1 MEFSE
6 EQINFIVAPFDQHI
20 LLSAPP
26 GGGKSKVTQA
36 RVAYML
42 SKGINPETMLITMFS
57 RPAAEEFR
65 RDMQAYNIENQPRIR
80 HYHQLGYRLC
90 QSLEKR
96 NLIPTRKLIE
106 DENQWLGICRDNL
119 RKSIIEHGTSDINAY
134 DQSVIDNFLS
144 FVNFC
149 KSDTLPAAEMFSR
162 LKLPSDLQPFI
173 LGFELVEKER
183 KRLKIRTL
191 SDLIYDV
198 AVALEYEEKIY
209 KSIANKLDHIVIDEY
224 QDIDPASM
232 KIFHAMAGTRAKF
245 NCIGDDDQTIFEWRG
260 SSPKTM
266 TSDWDAVFPT
276 SSKLHLT
283 KTYRYGHELALAAY
297 NCISRNSERT
307 EKMCL
312 SPLDAN
318 KTEINIG
325 YYDEPAHG
333 TPPYADTNQSSMIAA
348 IKRFIEKGNSYSDI
362 AILPRMHS
370 VTPFIEIAL
379 IKAGIPYSMHSKSTS
394 IANTPLFKSIASTA
408 ALFAMEVSQKEKF
421 SLFAKSLTFPRLP
434 VKREKYK
441 DLFSLVFSEGAIDDE
456 SLLNI
461 FPGSK
466 PFFIKSI
473 NQRLNSLRNSLSKES
488 FQEFYDS
495 YINTFLMPLV
505 LYESTKGKSNIPKES
520 PSLLDGFIEITKGAT
535 DYHQFNRAL
544 RAIGSESSNKL
555 GSISILSQHSA
566 KGLTVKMA
574 IIPACCETIS
584 PSIIPTKVTD
594 LESESRGF
602 YVAATRPREELL
614 LMLPPDREFIKLS
627 ETETNTAPASHQ
639 EDVNYVS
646 RFVYEM
652 NIPGAKRISHA
663 IHEGAGGDLDKSPSK
678 IEFNQYLS
686 RLGSFARVK

>member
-162 LKLPSDLQPFI
+162 LKLPSDQQPFI

-183 KRLKIRTL
+183 KRLKFRTL

-325 YYDEPAHG
+325 YYV
-333 TPPYADTNQSSMIAA
+333 
-348 IKRFIEKGNSYSDI
+348 SDQY
-362 AILPRMHS
+362 R
-370 VTPFIEIAL
+370 
-379 IKAGIPYSMHSKSTS
+379 
-394 IANTPLFKSIASTA
+394 PL
-408 ALFAMEVSQKEKF
+408 
-421 SLFAKSLTFPRLP
+421 
-434 VKREKYK
+434 
-441 DLFSLVFSEGAIDDE
+441 
-456 SLLNI
+456 
-461 FPGSK
+461 
-466 PFFIKSI
+466 
-473 NQRLNSLRNSLSKES
+473 
-488 FQEFYDS
+488 
-495 YINTFLMPLV
+495 
-505 LYESTKGKSNIPKES
+505 
-520 PSLLDGFIEITKGAT
+520 
-535 DYHQFNRAL
+535 
-544 RAIGSESSNKL
+544 
-555 GSISILSQHSA
+555 
-566 KGLTVKMA
+566 
-574 IIPACCETIS
+574 
-584 PSIIPTKVTD
+584 
-594 LESESRGF
+594 
-602 YVAATRPREELL
+602 
-614 LMLPPDREFIKLS
+614 
-627 ETETNTAPASHQ
+627 
-639 EDVNYVS
+639 
-646 RFVYEM
+646 
-652 NIPGAKRISHA
+652 
-663 IHEGAGGDLDKSPSK
+663 
-678 IEFNQYLS
+678 
-686 RLGSFARVK
+686 